1 MTEYK
6 MFEGCT
12 IGNRIPFI
20 EAASMKV
27 FEKVGIETSQA
38 PFSCCPDP
46 TGMKSFDNDAWL
58 TLGARNLSLA
68 EAEGKNI
75 ISLCNGCTNTLRG
88 VQYQLKHD
96 SMKMEKVNEELAK
109 IGKNYEGTSDIK
121 HFVDVLSDNLDKIKR
136 AITKP
141 LTGLKVAVH
150 PGCHYMRPAEWMES
164 DDPMNPTTLK
174 KLVKASGATVVDYG
188 EEVLCCGN
196 TITNAYEEHGFA
208 NLKIKMDS
216 IKKAGVDIIVV
227 NCPACFQ
234 QFDTRQ
240 REISKT
246 FDTDYGV
253 PVLYITE
260 LYALAMG
267 VSPED
272 IGLKYHRVRFN
283 WDL

>member
-1 MTEYK
+1 
-6 MFEGCT
+6 MFEGCV

-20 EAASMKV
+20 EAASKKV

-58 TLGARNLSLA
+58 TLGARNLTLA
-68 EAEGKNI
+68 ETEGKDI
-75 ISLCNGCTNTLRG
+75 LSLCNGCTNTLRG
-88 VQYQLKHD
+88 VLYQLKHD
-96 SMKMEKVNEELAK
+96 SAKMEKVNQELAK
-109 IGKNYEGTSDIK
+109 IGKNYKGSIDIK
-121 HFVDVLSDNLDKIKR
+121 HFVDVLSDNIDKVKE
-136 AITKP
+136 AISKP
-141 LTGLKVAVH
+141 LTGLNVAVH

-174 KLVKASGATVVDYG
+174 KLVEASGASVVDYG

-196 TITNAYEEHGFA
+196 AVTNAYEEHGFA
-208 NLKIKMDS
+208 NLKIKMDA

-240 REISKT
+240 RDLSKAYET
-246 FDTDYGV
+246 EYRI

-272 IGLKYHRVRFN
+272 IGLKFHRVRFKM
-283 WDL
+283 DL

>member
-1 MTEYK
+1 
-6 MFEGCT
+6 MFEGCI

-46 TGMKSFDNDAWL
+46 TGIKSFDNDAWL
-58 TLGARNLSLA
+58 TLGARNLTLA
-68 EAEGKNI
+68 ETEGKDI

-96 SMKMEKVNEELAK
+96 STKMEKVNQELAK
-109 IGKNYEGTSDIK
+109 IGKNYEGTIGIK
-121 HFVDVLSDNLDKIKR
+121 HFVDVLSDNLDKVKG

-150 PGCHYMRPAEWMES
+150 PGCHYMRPGEWMES

-174 KLVKASGATVVDYG
+174 KLVEASGASVVDYG

-196 TITNAYEEHGFA
+196 AVTNAYEEYGFA
-208 NLKIKMDS
+208 NLKIKMDA

-227 NCPACFQ
+227 NCPACLQ

-240 REISKT
+240 RELSKA
-246 FDTDYGV
+246 FEIEYSI

-272 IGLKYHRVRFN
+272 IGLKFHRVRLKM
-283 WDL
+283 DL